1 MHTVPG
7 ISFPCGWVLLLR
19 FFVLCAWQDDML
31 ADARTGKTRDARGED
46 TGFRAPWN
54 RSGTYGSLRRTQL
67 TLDPETRPR
76 TRARQGGYGG
86 TTRW

>member
-1 MHTVPG
+1 MDYVAFAEFLHEDDA
-7 ISFPCGWVLLLR
+7 LR
-19 FFVLCAWQDDML
+19 
-31 ADARTGKTRDARGED
+31 DARTGKTTDARGEL

-54 RSGTYGSLRRTQL
+54 RSGTHGSLSRMNM

-86 TTRW
+86 AF